1 MNMDSGTLRA
11 NEWFK
16 AVSGVA
22 TNLGS
27 ALVAA
32 GFGRW
37 FPLGFDA
44 FVLQWLLAGPVMIW
58 SGLHVLSALEADNA
72 VG

>member
-1 MNMDSGTLRA
+1 MNVDSETLRA

-16 AVSGVA
+16 AVSAVV

-37 FPLGFDA
+37 FLVGVDA
-44 FVLQWLLAGPVMIW
+44 FVFQWLVAGLMVIW
-58 SGLHVLSALEADNA
+58 SGLHVLTRLEVEDAIA
-72 VG
+72 

>member
-1 MNMDSGTLRA
+1 MDSETLRA

-16 AVSGVA
+16 AVSAIA

-32 GFGRW
+32 AFGRW
-37 FPLGFDA
+37 FLVGLHL
-44 FVLQWLLAGPVMIW
+44 FVCQWLIGPMVIW
-58 SGLHVLSALEADNA
+58 SVLW
-72 VG
+72 

>member
-1 MNMDSGTLRA
+1 MDSETLRA

-37 FPLGFDA
+37 FLLGFDA
-44 FVLQWLLAGPVMIW
+44 FVFQWLVAGPIVIW
-58 SGLHVLSALEADNA
+58 SGLHVLNALEADDA
-72 VG
+72 AG

>member
-1 MNMDSGTLRA
+1 MDSETLRA

-32 GFGRW
+32 AFGRW
-37 FPLGFDA
+37 FLVGFDL
-44 FVLQWLLAGPVMIW
+44 FVFQWLVAGPMVIW
-58 SGLHVLSALEADNA
+58 SGLHVLTRLEADDA
-72 VG
+72 AG

>member
-1 MNMDSGTLRA
+1 MDSETLRA
-11 NEWFK
+11 NEWCK
-16 AVSGVA
+16 AVSGVT

-37 FPLGFDA
+37 FLAGFDL
-44 FVLQWLLAGPVMIW
+44 FVFQWLVAGPMVIW
-58 SGLHVLSALEADNA
+58 SGLHVLTRLEADDA
-72 VG
+72 TG

>member
-1 MNMDSGTLRA
+1 MDSETLRA

-16 AVSGVA
+16 AVSSVT

-37 FPLGFDA
+37 FLVGFDL
-44 FVLQWLLAGPVMIW
+44 FVFQWLVAGPMVIW
-58 SGLHVLSALEADNA
+58 SGLHVLTRLEADDA
-72 VG
+72 TG